1 MTQITLGE
9 SHNPPDHPAIAGSST
24 CVSPPSDGTVFP
36 DRPTLSITKRMIRE
50 MWEALLSLVYPP
62 HCLACRA
69 PLEDGPGGL
78 CPTCW
83 ERLEMIEGPVC
94 DRCGCPSR
102 IVSPVCEN
110 CRDKAF
116 RFARMRCLAPFGP
129 EIQDLVHGLKYQGRV
144 SVARDLGRRLGYSLS
159 CCGFA
164 ARVDLLHPVPLHGAR
179 RRERG
184 YNQSTLIARAVSET
198 LHIPVR
204 TGLLSRTRQTVTQ
217 TGLDQAARAENVKDA
232 FRVRKVAG
240 VSGMRIL
247 LVDDVITTGA
257 TCSACA
263 DALLAAGA
271 REVSVAALASP
282 YFDAQSGPQDQPG
295 KTAPKY

>member
-1 MTQITLGE
+1 M
-9 SHNPPDHPAIAGSST
+9 PDKPTPSIA
-24 CVSPPSDGTVFP
+24 
-36 DRPTLSITKRMIRE
+36 KRLIQE

-62 HCLACRA
+62 HCLACRVS
-69 PLEDGPGGL
+69 LEDEPGGL
-78 CPTCW
+78 CPACW
-83 ERLEMIEGPVC
+83 ERLELIEGPVC

-102 IVSPVCEN
+102 AESPVCEN

-129 EIQDLVHGLKYQGRV
+129 EIQDLVHGLKYKGRV
-144 SVARDLGRRLGYSLS
+144 SVARDLGRRLGHSLS
-159 CCGFA
+159 SCGFA
-164 ARVDLLHPVPLHGAR
+164 AGVDLLHPVPLHGAR

-184 YNQSTLIARAVSET
+184 YNQSTLIARAVSEAT
-198 LHIPVR
+198 HIPVR

-217 TGLDQAARAENVKDA
+217 TGLDLAARAENVKDA
-232 FRVRKVAG
+232 FRVRKVAA
-240 VSGMRIL
+240 VSGKRII

-271 REVSVAALASP
+271 REVRVAALASP
-282 YFDAQSGPQDQPG
+282 YFDAQLDPQSLPD
-295 KTAPKY
+295 KTT